1 MGPLPAS
8 SRRPW
13 RLLRELLREMAKFG
27 VVGAVG
33 FVVDVG
39 VFNLLRYDG
48 AGWPAPLADR
58 PVTAKIIS
66 VCVATLVTY
75 AGNRHWTWRTRS
87 RRGMS
92 REVSLFFLFNAI
104 GMAISVAC
112 LAVSHYLLGFTG
124 ALADNIAANGVG
136 LALGTL
142 FRFWSYRTFVFVPAP
157 SFEAP
162 EEAGGEVSKR
172 RP

>member
-1 MGPLPAS
+1 MRPSPAS
-8 SRRPW
+8 SLRLRLW
-13 RLLRELLREMAKFG
+13 RLLREMAKFG

-33 FVVDVG
+33 FIVDVG

-48 AGWPAPLADR
+48 SIWPAPLADR

-75 AGNRHWTWRTRS
+75 LGNRHWTWRHRS
-87 RRGMS
+87 GRAMS
-92 REVSLFFLFNAI
+92 REVSMFFMFNAI
-104 GMAISVAC
+104 GLAIAVAC
-112 LAVSHYLLGFTG
+112 LWVSHYVLGFTG

-136 LALGTL
+136 LLLGTL

-157 SFEAP
+157 SLESSK
-162 EEAGGEVSKR
+162 EAGGEVSKR
-172 RP
+172 NP